1 MEMKLTIEPE
11 KAFQFDEVLAMC
23 GGHHLQRPAV
33 VGGGLRVHFHPGD
46 YTKFEAAWQKRC
58 MRVRVTERMRNQRWR
73 ILLRRLGFSFI
84 EKCL

>member
-11 KAFQFDEVLAMC
+11 KAPQFDEVLAMC
-23 GGHHLQRPAV
+23 GGRHLQRPAV

-58 MRVRVTERMRNQRWR
+58 MRVCVSERMRNQRWR
-73 ILLRRLGFSFI
+73 VVLRRLKLGFI
-84 EKCL
+84 ERQL